1 MQREIKQAH
10 NKEQRFRS
18 DSGSD
23 VGGKGVVHKLLYM
36 VMISTVS
43 GAALRRLWDWD
54 VKFAKHRSNK
64 IMSAWLKWYIKNL
77 VRIMI

>member
-23 VGGKGVVHKLLYM
+23 VGGKGVVNKLLYM
-36 VMISTVS
+36 VMICTVS
-43 GAALRRLWDWD
+43 GAALRCEGSGIEMLNL
-54 VKFAKHRSNK
+54 RSIGATK
-64 IMSAWLKWYIKNL
+64 
-77 VRIMI
+77 